1 MTSALGLH
9 LAIIGGLGPIEL
21 IIILVIVL
29 LLFGPMKLPQVGEA
43 LGKSIKSFKSAV
55 KSTDDTVDV
64 TPKALEEKV
73 DSAESVEVA
82 PAEEAEKA

>member
-64 TPKALEEKV
+64 TPKAIEEKSG
-73 DSAESVEVA
+73 SAESVEVA

>member
-1 MTSALGLH
+1 MLATPSLNA
-9 LAIIGGLGPIEL
+9 AIIGGLGPIEL

-55 KSTDDTVDV
+55 KSTDDAVDV
-64 TPKALEEKV
+64 TPKALEEKAA
-73 DSAESVEVA
+73 DAESVEVA
-82 PAEEAEKA
+82 AAEEAEKA

>member
-64 TPKALEEKV
+64 TPKALEEKA
-73 DSAESVEVA
+73 DAAESVEVA

>member
-1 MTSALGLH
+1 MTTALGLH

>member
-64 TPKALEEKV
+64 TPKAIEEKS

>member
-64 TPKALEEKV
+64 TPKAIEEKSG
-73 DSAESVEVA
+73 SAESVEVA
-82 PAEEAEKA
+82 PAEEAETA